1 MLANLTAAGVA
12 LMAGWAAWGQTAA
25 PLSFEVASVKP
36 AVPCCAP
43 GQWREGK
50 AGVDRID
57 FPNVTLR
64 YCLAFAYGVKEYQI
78 SGPAWLGSSRFDILA
93 KGSEG
98 TRHEQLPDMM
108 QALLAERFKL
118 QVHHETKEFG
128 VIALIVGKNG
138 PKLKESPPPPGGG
151 GDGAMIGMSMSGT
164 GVGRM
169 EVKQGNMT
177 ALANT
182 LSRMLG
188 SPVVDTTGLA
198 GRYDFDLE
206 FSPDDSRGMM
216 TMPATTGGA
225 LPSVSEPVASIY
237 SSIQQLGL
245 KLEARKVPMDAIVVD
260 AAEKT
265 PTGN

>member
-1 MLANLTAAGVA
+1 MLANVTAAGVA
-12 LMAGWAAWGQTAA
+12 LMAGWAVWGQTAA

-36 AVPCCAP
+36 AVPGP
-43 GQWREGK
+43 WRESK

-57 FPNVTLR
+57 FPGVSLR
-64 YCLAFAYGVKEYQI
+64 YSIAYAYGVKEYQV

-98 TRHEQLPDMM
+98 TRHEQLPAMM

-118 QVHHETKEFG
+118 QVHHETKEFN
-128 VIALIVGKNG
+128 VIALTVGRNG
-138 PKLKESPPPPGGG
+138 PKLKESPPVPGGA
-151 GDGAMIGMSMSGT
+151 DGAMIGMSMSGT

-188 SPVVDTTGLA
+188 SPVVDTTGIA
-198 GRYDFDLE
+198 GRYDFELE
-206 FSPDDSRGMM
+206 FSPDDSRGMIAV
-216 TMPATTGGA
+216 PATSGA
-225 LPSVSEPVASIY
+225 GAPSVSEPVASIY

-245 KLEARKVPMDAIVVD
+245 KLEARKVAMDAIVFD